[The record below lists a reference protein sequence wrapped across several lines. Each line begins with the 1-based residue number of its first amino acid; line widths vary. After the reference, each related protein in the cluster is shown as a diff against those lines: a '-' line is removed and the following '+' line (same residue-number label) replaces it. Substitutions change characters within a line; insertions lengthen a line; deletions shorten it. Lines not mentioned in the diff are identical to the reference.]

1 MKNFIYNFVRKN
13 KLSRYLGIA
22 GVSPRET
29 KAALLCWRIYIS
41 LMLVIAFWLL
51 IQWQIESLGQVD
63 PLHRLI
69 ASVVTWL
76 FFVIE
81 LSLLL
86 AFVRDRRDFIR
97 HNWMLVVAVVAGVFY
112 IILFHNQRLWFLRDF
127 QPILAVWCMVPSG
140 RMIWNYFADG
150 KLSTT
155 LMASLIIVI
164 AFGLLVSGIDP
175 NVKSPWD
182 GIWWALATV
191 STVGYGDVVPSSALG
206 RILGAALIVM
216 GLGIFVIITANFLAI
231 FLKRERKEIQEA
243 ETEIKKVLDK
253 LDHIQKDQKD
263 LQKHVKNLE
272 SELTRTRKR
281 DGGST

>member
-1 MKNFIYNFVRKN
+1 MSNFVYNFVRKN
-13 KLSRYLGIA
+13 KMSTYLGIA

-41 LMLVIAFWLL
+41 LMLIIAFWLL
-51 IQWQIESLGQVD
+51 IQWQIETLGEVD

-69 ASVVTWL
+69 ASVVVWL

-86 AFVRDRRDFIR
+86 AFVKDRREFIR
-97 HNWMLVVAVVAGVFY
+97 HNWMLVVAIVAGVFY
-112 IILFHNQRLWFLRDF
+112 IIFFHNQRLWFLRDF
-127 QPILAVWCMVPSG
+127 QPVLALWCMVPSG

-155 LMASLIIVI
+155 LIASLIIVI

-191 STVGYGDVVPSSALG
+191 STVGYGDVVPASALG
-206 RILGAALIVM
+206 RMLGGALIIM
-216 GLGIFVIITANFLAI
+216 GLGMFVIITANFLAI
-231 FLKRERKEIQEA
+231 FLKREREEIHET

-253 LDHIQKDQKD
+253 LDDMQKDQEKLQKNVKD
-263 LQKHVKNLE
+263 LKKKLDR
-272 SELTRTRKR
+272 SSAKR
-281 DGGST
+281 DGKD